1 MFVTI
6 WSVEFF
12 DRHPGVTLGHA
23 QESSSSALISIL
35 LPMTDPGLGEE
46 SGIAANIPE
55 NIQAFSFSLKEFAAI
70 FFL

>member
-46 SGIAANIPE
+46 F
-55 NIQAFSFSLKEFAAI
+55 QVSLQI
-70 FFL
+70 FLRISKLSLFL